1 MFSLGMVL
9 VVLALKPWKA
19 FRLIRCLF
27 SLGNQV
33 LHSVGAVSLFRT
45 SAASLMVST
54 NSFLRL
60 EGWDKFKKA
69 FSIWSSSDKHKFS
82 SSYFI
87 TRISNWV
94 YSIILFVVNTN
105 FNRTQR
111 EQQQKWSENQ
121 YCFNNR
127 KKKSL
132 HSHDKLVTQHI
143 SKL

>member
-19 FRLIRCLF
+19 LRLIRCLF
-27 SLGNQV
+27 SLGKQI
-33 LHSVGAVSLFRT
+33 LHSVGTVSLFQT
-45 SAASLMVST
+45 STASLMVST

-60 EGWDKFKKA
+60 EGWKKFKKA
-69 FSIWSSSDKHKFS
+69 FSIWSSSDKQKFS

-105 FNRTQR
+105 SNRTQR
-111 EQQQKWSENQ
+111 EQQKWSENQ
-121 YCFNNR
+121 YCFKTE